1 MQYRGADPSCYT
13 RPLNRLFPGRITF
26 LTVLIL
32 LTIACGPQQDRSPAI
47 GQAFVG
53 PVSLNLRQDLSTKAP
68 VSAVVHHGEP
78 LDILEFKR
86 RFIKARTAGG
96 ITGWTDIAQLMTPE
110 QMADLRHLAEDAAK
124 YPSQGTGTTF
134 EVLNVHTIPSRNS
147 PSFLQVPE
155 GGKVDVIGHKVTP
168 RVQAATTLTPPP
180 PKPRQSRKKSKE
192 KGSAKVPP
200 PSMPPAP
207 RPPTN
212 WQDLSKT
219 QAAPAETKPTPPP
232 AAAPPAAPLP
242 KDDWT
247 LIRTKD
253 HRVGWVLS
261 RMVNMAI
268 PDDVA
273 QYAEGHR
280 ITSYFPIG
288 DVQDEDQLKH
298 NWLWTTIGKGPRDYE
313 FDSVRFFIWSRRH
326 HRYETAFIQRGVVG
340 HYPVEVNNAGQNPAF
355 SIIIDDDDGQ
365 LIRKTYTFN
374 GYRVNRIDTVPY
386 EAPPEP
392 RQIAKLGLQAPT
404 SEPSPQSGGWFGNLK
419 ERVAKFFK
427 R

>member
-1 MQYRGADPSCYT
+1 MNCLY
-13 RPLNRLFPGRITF
+13 PGRIAIVPIVTV
-26 LTVLIL
+26 TVLSL
-32 LTIACGPQQDRSPAI
+32 LLVGCGSQQNRTPAI

-68 VSAVVHHGEP
+68 VSAVVRHGEP

-86 RFIKARTAGG
+86 RFLKVRTAGG

-110 QMADLRHLAEDAAK
+110 QMADLRHLAEDTAK
-124 YPSQGTGTTF
+124 YPSQGTATTF
-134 EVLNVHTIPSRNS
+134 EVLNVHSIPSRNS
-147 PSFLQVPE
+147 PSFLQIPE
-155 GGKVDVIGHKVTP
+155 GGKVEVIGHKITP
-168 RVQAATTLTPPP
+168 RIQAATTLTPPP
-180 PKPRQSRKKSKE
+180 PKPRPSRKKSKE
-192 KGSAKVPP
+192 KGSVKVPP
-200 PSMPPAP
+200 PPMPSAPKPPA
-207 RPPTN
+207 N

-232 AAAPPAAPLP
+232 VAAALAAPLP

-253 HRVGWVLS
+253 RRVGWVLS

-298 NWLWTTIGKGPRDYE
+298 NWLWTTIGKGPRTYE

-326 HRYETAFIQRGVVG
+326 HRYETAFIQKGVVG
-340 HYPVEVNNAGQNPAF
+340 HYPVEINNAGQNPAF
-355 SIIIDDDDGQ
+355 SIIIEDDDGK

-374 GYRVNRIDTVPY
+374 GYHVNRIDVVPY
-386 EAPPEP
+386 ETPPEP
-392 RQIAKLGLQAPT
+392 RQLAKSGLRAPAN
-404 SEPSPQSGGWFGNLK
+404 EVLAKSGGWFGSLK
-419 ERVAKFFK
+419 DRVGKLFK